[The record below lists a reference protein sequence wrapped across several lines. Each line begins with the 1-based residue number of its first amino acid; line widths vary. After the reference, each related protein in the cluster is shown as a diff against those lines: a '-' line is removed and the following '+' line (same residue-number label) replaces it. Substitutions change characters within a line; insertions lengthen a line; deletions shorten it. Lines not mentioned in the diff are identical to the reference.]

1 MVPQELIHYIM
12 KKYLLLLLVVALS
25 FTTAFAADESTITI
39 KTSKPVGTTVS
50 LDAYT
55 ASKDEAFTVDWGD
68 GEEKIY
74 NVDPN
79 GWGYSRRIKTE
90 IKGGTITIKGKLVNF
105 DLTEA
110 GITSVDIHGQTA
122 LKVINLKEN
131 EIATFK
137 QDGMPALTEL
147 NLRDNKLTTFS
158 GTGMTS
164 LKTLNL
170 QGNQLDSH
178 EFDITD
184 ASTTLTDLTVS
195 NNGDKFIT
203 LNLMAFTA
211 LEYFYCDDNPEFTTA
226 VFADNN
232 ANIKKISMNN
242 CHVMHFYSCTF
253 PNLYSL
259 NLSNNALLDLEEGNY
274 PKLSTLSIDHNYL
287 TALDVT
293 RFPKLESLYCGN
305 NNITLLNVGNNP
317 GLLSLNC
324 DSLGITKLDISNNKD
339 LAYLSVN
346 GTKLTQLDIR
356 GKRSITTLNISN
368 TAIRYIDLE
377 DQYSLRD
384 FRARNTQCEF
394 FYFNYVNPWG
404 RFNYVDI
411 RDNKKMTG
419 NSMNFTLH
427 TIPQAYSDYSNSLLI
442 AGSNG
447 ETADTEYATSQDMK
461 WKCDVTGD
469 GTAKNEAVKVTVD
482 GTDTGERVSG
492 KGEFGGITFEQEYDF
507 TKYSTTGGTFTVS
520 QWDGAYFQQLA
531 DVTTSAKAGVA
542 IHITPT
548 PAEGYVYD
556 GVIVN
561 GEKIQEEWFV
571 VNGEATIKPVFRG
584 ADRKITFTAPA
595 GQTLSFAVAVQ
606 KGADKKVQVDWG
618 SGAKMEYDVSD
629 TNYTRLDGTAE
640 TVAESGATESTVTIY
655 GDVDALNLESFGEYG
670 EMMGIWNNKVSS
682 IDLTNNDLLIA
693 LNLYMNP
700 IKTLDVTNQ
709 TGLQELDCSY
719 CELTEL
725 DVTKNTKLLSL
736 QCYGNELTT
745 LDLSKLPELLELNA
759 RVNKLT
765 GVDFTNNPKLQV
777 VNVTN
782 NELSTIDVAHLTDL
796 VSLEAAG
803 NKLTTLDVSKNT
815 QLQVL
820 GVGNNK
826 LTELNL
832 DNNTALRSLLFN
844 DNSIQILD
852 LSKLTELRQ
861 IDCGGNNMTACDLNQ
876 FYKDLP
882 QYPELTKDEQEALK
896 GASLTILTGT
906 EETPNDAAGSDT
918 SIASDKGWSV
928 SMEGNGSGCD
938 ITWIYIGKTENG
950 TIALKD
956 AEGNDIQ
963 SGDKVKRNSPISLI
977 ATPDKG
983 YVLDKVLVNG
993 KAVEGTEFKISRI
1006 STVTAT
1012 FDIASAIDAATIN
1025 DANVTTAN
1033 GSIIVSLPEGALAE
1047 VFSLDGTRICS
1058 LAAGTSIIPVADGT
1072 YIVRT
1077 KNGAD
1082 LKTMK
1087 VSVK

>member
-1 MVPQELIHYIM
+1 M
-12 KKYLLLLLVVALS
+12 LLLVVALS

-55 ASKDEAFTVDWGD
+55 ASKEEAFTVDWGD

-184 ASTTLTDLTVS
+184 ASATLTDLTVS

-203 LNLMAFTA
+203 LNLMEFTA

-232 ANIKKISMNN
+232 ANIEKISMNN
-242 CHVMHFYSCTF
+242 CHVMHFYSRSF

-305 NNITLLNVGNNP
+305 NNITLLNVGSNP

-324 DSLGITKLDISNNKD
+324 DSLDITKLDISNNKD

-394 FYFNYVNPWG
+394 FYFNYINPWG

-777 VNVTN
+777 LNVTN

-918 SIASDKGWSV
+918 SIASDKGWIV

-1025 DANVTTAN
+1025 DASVSTAN

-1077 KNGAD
+1077 KNGGD

>member
-184 ASTTLTDLTVS
+184 ASATLTDLTVS

-232 ANIKKISMNN
+232 ANINKISMNN

-259 NLSNNALLDLEEGNY
+259 NLSNNALLELEDGNY

-287 TALDVT
+287 TTLDVT
-293 RFPKLESLYCGN
+293 RFPKLGSLYCGN
-305 NNITLLNVGNNP
+305 NNIKLLNVGSNP

-324 DSLGITKLDISNNKD
+324 DSLDITKLDLSNNKD

-394 FYFNYVNPWG
+394 FYFNYINPWG

-520 QWDGAYFQQLA
+520 QWTGDYFQQLA

-670 EMMGIWNNKVSS
+670 EMMGVWNNKVSS

-832 DNNTALRSLLFN
+832 DNNMALRSLLFN

-1025 DANVTTAN
+1025 DASVTTAN

>member
-184 ASTTLTDLTVS
+184 ASATLTDLTVS

-232 ANIKKISMNN
+232 ATIKKISMNN

-368 TAIRYIDLE
+368 TAIRYIDME

-394 FYFNYVNPWG
+394 FYFNYINPWG

-520 QWDGAYFQQLA
+520 QWTGDYFQQLA

-682 IDLTNNDLLIA
+682 IDLTNNDLLIV

-745 LDLSKLPELLELNA
+745 LDLSKLPELLEMNA

-765 GVDFTNNPKLQV
+765 SIDFTNNPKLQV

-1025 DANVTTAN
+1025 DASVTTAN

>member
-184 ASTTLTDLTVS
+184 ASATLTDLTVS

-293 RFPKLESLYCGN
+293 RFPKLGSLYCGN

-324 DSLGITKLDISNNKD
+324 DSLDITKLDISNNKD

-394 FYFNYVNPWG
+394 FYFNYINPWG

-442 AGSNG
+442 SGSNG

-520 QWDGAYFQQLA
+520 QWTGAYFQQLA

-777 VNVTN
+777 LNVTN

-906 EETPNDAAGSDT
+906 EKTPNDAAGSDT

-1025 DANVTTAN
+1025 DASVSTAS

>member
-164 LKTLNL
+164 LNKLNL

-184 ASTTLTDLTVS
+184 ASATLTDLTVS

-232 ANIKKISMNN
+232 VNIKKISMNN

-293 RFPKLESLYCGN
+293 RFPKLASLYCGN

-324 DSLGITKLDISNNKD
+324 DSLDIKKLDISNNKD

-394 FYFNYVNPWG
+394 FYFNYINPWG

-777 VNVTN
+777 LNVTN

-832 DNNTALRSLLFN
+832 DNNKALRSLLFN

-906 EETPNDAAGSDT
+906 EKTPNDAAGSDT

-1025 DANVTTAN
+1025 DASVSTAN

-1082 LKTMK
+1082 LKIMK

>member
-25 FTTAFAADESTITI
+25 FTMAFAADESTITI

-164 LKTLNL
+164 LNKLNL

-184 ASTTLTDLTVS
+184 ASATLTDLTVS

-293 RFPKLESLYCGN
+293 RFPKLASLYCGN

-324 DSLGITKLDISNNKD
+324 DSLDITKLDISNNKD

-394 FYFNYVNPWG
+394 FYFNYINPWG

-520 QWDGAYFQQLA
+520 QWTGAYFQQLA

-820 GVGNNK
+820 GVGNNQ

-906 EETPNDAAGSDT
+906 EKTPNDAAGSDT

-1025 DANVTTAN
+1025 DASVSTAN

>member
-164 LKTLNL
+164 LNKLNL

-184 ASTTLTDLTVS
+184 ASATLTDLTVS

-293 RFPKLESLYCGN
+293 RFPKLGSLYCGN

-324 DSLGITKLDISNNKD
+324 DSLDITKLDISNNKD

-377 DQYSLRD
+377 DQYCLRD

-394 FYFNYVNPWG
+394 FYFNYINPWG

-520 QWDGAYFQQLA
+520 QWTGAYFQQLA

-832 DNNTALRSLLFN
+832 DNNKALRSLLFN

-906 EETPNDAAGSDT
+906 EKTPNDAAGSDT
-918 SIASDKGWSV
+918 SIASDKGWIV

-1025 DANVTTAN
+1025 DASVSTAN

-1082 LKTMK
+1082 LKIMK

>member
-184 ASTTLTDLTVS
+184 ASATLTDLTVS

-394 FYFNYVNPWG
+394 FYFNYINPWG

-442 AGSNG
+442 SGSNG

-520 QWDGAYFQQLA
+520 QWTGDYFQQLA

-765 GVDFTNNPKLQV
+765 GVDFTNNPKLQL

-815 QLQVL
+815 QLQIL

-832 DNNTALRSLLFN
+832 DNNTALRSLSFN

-861 IDCGGNNMTACDLNQ
+861 INCGGNNMTACDLNQ

-1025 DANVTTAN
+1025 DASVSTAN

>member
-184 ASTTLTDLTVS
+184 ASATLTDLTVS

-324 DSLGITKLDISNNKD
+324 DSLGITNLDISNNKD

-394 FYFNYVNPWG
+394 FYFNYINPWG

-520 QWDGAYFQQLA
+520 QWTGDYFQQLA

-882 QYPELTKDEQEALK
+882 QYPELTKDEQEAMK

-1012 FDIASAIDAATIN
+1012 FDIASAVDAATIN
-1025 DANVTTAN
+1025 DASVTTAN

>member
-39 KTSKPVGTTVS
+39 KTSKLVGTTVS

-137 QDGMPALTEL
+137 QDGMPVLTEL

-170 QGNQLDSH
+170 QGNQIDSH

-394 FYFNYVNPWG
+394 FYFNYINPWG

-520 QWDGAYFQQLA
+520 QWTGDYFQQLA

-584 ADRKITFTAPA
+584 VDRKITFTAPA

-1025 DANVTTAN
+1025 DASVTTAN

>member
-184 ASTTLTDLTVS
+184 ASATLTDLTVS

-394 FYFNYVNPWG
+394 FYFNYINPWG

-427 TIPQAYSDYSNSLLI
+427 TIPQAYSEYSNSLLI

-520 QWDGAYFQQLA
+520 QWTGDYFQQLA

-693 LNLYMNP
+693 LKLYMNP

-1025 DANVTTAN
+1025 DASVTTAN

>member
-164 LKTLNL
+164 LNKLNL

-184 ASTTLTDLTVS
+184 ASATLTDLTVS

-293 RFPKLESLYCGN
+293 RFPKLASLYCGN

-324 DSLGITKLDISNNKD
+324 DSLDITKLDISNNKD

-394 FYFNYVNPWG
+394 FYFNYINPWG

-427 TIPQAYSDYSNSLLI
+427 TIPQAYSEYSNSLLI

-492 KGEFGGITFEQEYDF
+492 KGEFGGITFEQDYDF

-520 QWDGAYFQQLA
+520 QWTGAYFQQLA

-832 DNNTALRSLLFN
+832 DNNKALRSLLFN

-906 EETPNDAAGSDT
+906 EKTPNDAAGSDT

-956 AEGNDIQ
+956 AEGNDIL

-1025 DANVTTAN
+1025 DASVSTAN

>member
-1 MVPQELIHYIM
+1 MVPQKLIHYIM

-164 LKTLNL
+164 LNKLNL

-195 NNGDKFIT
+195 DNGDKFIT

-293 RFPKLESLYCGN
+293 RFPKLGSLYCGN

-324 DSLGITKLDISNNKD
+324 DSLDITKLDISNNKD

-394 FYFNYVNPWG
+394 FYFNYINPWG

-442 AGSNG
+442 SGSNG

-765 GVDFTNNPKLQV
+765 GVDFTNNPKLQAL
-777 VNVTN
+777 NVTN

-832 DNNTALRSLLFN
+832 DNNKALRSLLFN

-882 QYPELTKDEQEALK
+882 QYPELTKDEQEAMK

-918 SIASDKGWSV
+918 SIASDKGWIV

-983 YVLDKVLVNG
+983 YVLNKVLVNG

-1025 DANVTTAN
+1025 DASVSTAN

>member
-39 KTSKPVGTTVS
+39 KTSNPVGTTVS

-55 ASKDEAFTVDWGD
+55 ASKDEAFSVDWGD

-184 ASTTLTDLTVS
+184 ASATLTDLTVS

-324 DSLGITKLDISNNKD
+324 DSLDIKKLDISNNKD

-356 GKRSITTLNISN
+356 GKKSITTLNISN

-394 FYFNYVNPWG
+394 FYFNYINPWG

-442 AGSNG
+442 SGSNG

-832 DNNTALRSLLFN
+832 DNNKALRSLLFN

-906 EETPNDAAGSDT
+906 EKTPNDAAGSDT

-1025 DANVTTAN
+1025 DASVTTAS

>member
-1 MVPQELIHYIM
+1 M
-12 KKYLLLLLVVALS
+12 LLLVVALS

-164 LKTLNL
+164 LNKLNL

-184 ASTTLTDLTVS
+184 ASATLTDLTVS

-232 ANIKKISMNN
+232 VNIKKISMNN

-293 RFPKLESLYCGN
+293 RFPKLASLYCGN

-324 DSLGITKLDISNNKD
+324 DSLDIKKLDISNNKD

-394 FYFNYVNPWG
+394 FYFNYINPWG

-815 QLQVL
+815 QLLVL

-832 DNNTALRSLLFN
+832 DNNKALRSLLFN

-906 EETPNDAAGSDT
+906 EKTPNDAAGSDT

-1025 DANVTTAN
+1025 DASVSTAN

-1082 LKTMK
+1082 LKIMK

>member
-164 LKTLNL
+164 LNKLNL

-184 ASTTLTDLTVS
+184 ASATLTDLTVS

-293 RFPKLESLYCGN
+293 KFPKLASLYCGN

-324 DSLGITKLDISNNKD
+324 DSLDITKLDISNNKD

-394 FYFNYVNPWG
+394 FYFNYINPWG

-777 VNVTN
+777 LNVIN

-882 QYPELTKDEQEALK
+882 QYPELTKDEQEAMK

-906 EETPNDAAGSDT
+906 EKTPNDAAGSDT

-1025 DANVTTAN
+1025 DASVSTAS

-1047 VFSLDGTRICS
+1047 VFSLNGTRICS

>member
-90 IKGGTITIKGKLVNF
+90 IKGGTITVKGKLVNF

-184 ASTTLTDLTVS
+184 ASATLTDLTVS

-356 GKRSITTLNISN
+356 GKKSITTLNISN

-394 FYFNYVNPWG
+394 FYFNYINPWG

-427 TIPQAYSDYSNSLLI
+427 TIPQAYSEYSNSLLI

-520 QWDGAYFQQLA
+520 QWTGDYFQQLA

-861 IDCGGNNMTACDLNQ
+861 INCGGNNMTACDLNQ

-882 QYPELTKDEQEALK
+882 QYPELTKDEQEAMK

-1025 DANVTTAN
+1025 DASVTTAN

-1077 KNGAD
+1077 KNGAG

>member
-164 LKTLNL
+164 LNKLNL

-184 ASTTLTDLTVS
+184 ASATLTDLTVS

-293 RFPKLESLYCGN
+293 RFPKLSSLYCGN

-324 DSLGITKLDISNNKD
+324 DSLDITKLDISNNKD

-394 FYFNYVNPWG
+394 FYFNYINSWG

-427 TIPQAYSDYSNSLLI
+427 TIPQAYSEYSNSLLI
-442 AGSNG
+442 SGSNG

-469 GTAKNEAVKVTVD
+469 GTAKNEAVKVIVD

-520 QWDGAYFQQLA
+520 QWTGDYFQQLA

-709 TGLQELDCSY
+709 TGLQKLDCSY

-906 EETPNDAAGSDT
+906 EKTPNDAAGSDT

-1012 FDIASAIDAATIN
+1012 FDIVSAIDAAAIN
-1025 DANVTTAN
+1025 DASVSTAN
-1033 GSIIVSLPEGALAE
+1033 GSIIVSLPEGVLAE

>member
-164 LKTLNL
+164 LNKLNL

-184 ASTTLTDLTVS
+184 ASATLTDLTVS

-293 RFPKLESLYCGN
+293 RFPKLASLYCGN

-324 DSLGITKLDISNNKD
+324 DSLDITKLDISNNKD

-394 FYFNYVNPWG
+394 FYFNYINPWG

-427 TIPQAYSDYSNSLLI
+427 TIPQAYSEYSNSLLI

-520 QWDGAYFQQLA
+520 QWTGAYFQQLA

-820 GVGNNK
+820 GVGNNQ

-906 EETPNDAAGSDT
+906 EKTPNDAAGSDT

-1025 DANVTTAN
+1025 DASVSTAN

>member
-164 LKTLNL
+164 LNKLNL

-184 ASTTLTDLTVS
+184 ASATLTDLTVS

-394 FYFNYVNPWG
+394 FYFNYINPWG

-427 TIPQAYSDYSNSLLI
+427 TIPQAYSEYSNSLLI

-492 KGEFGGITFEQEYDF
+492 KGEFGGITFEQDYDF

-520 QWDGAYFQQLA
+520 QWTGAYFQQLA

-745 LDLSKLPELLELNA
+745 LNLSKLPELLELNA

-765 GVDFTNNPKLQV
+765 GIDFTNNPKLQV

-906 EETPNDAAGSDT
+906 EKTPNDAAGSDT

-1025 DANVTTAN
+1025 DASVSTAN

>member
-184 ASTTLTDLTVS
+184 ASATLTDLTVS

-394 FYFNYVNPWG
+394 FYFNYINPWG

-520 QWDGAYFQQLA
+520 QWTGDYFQQLA

-542 IHITPT
+542 IHINPT

-595 GQTLSFAVAVQ
+595 GQTLSFAVTVQ

-736 QCYGNELTT
+736 LCYGNELTT

-1025 DANVTTAN
+1025 DASVTTAN

>member
-164 LKTLNL
+164 LNKLNL

-184 ASTTLTDLTVS
+184 ASATLTDLTVS

-293 RFPKLESLYCGN
+293 RFPKLASLYCGN

-324 DSLGITKLDISNNKD
+324 DSLDIKKLDISNNKD

-394 FYFNYVNPWG
+394 FYFNYINSWG

-427 TIPQAYSDYSNSLLI
+427 TIPQAYSEYSNSLLI

-492 KGEFGGITFEQEYDF
+492 KGEFGGITYEQEYDF

-520 QWDGAYFQQLA
+520 QWTGAYFQQLA

-820 GVGNNK
+820 GVGNNQ

-832 DNNTALRSLLFN
+832 DNNKALRSLLFN

-906 EETPNDAAGSDT
+906 EKTPNDAAGSDT

-1025 DANVTTAN
+1025 DASVSTAN

>member
-39 KTSKPVGTTVS
+39 KTSKPVGITVS

-184 ASTTLTDLTVS
+184 ASATLTDLTVS

-394 FYFNYVNPWG
+394 FYFNYINPWG

-442 AGSNG
+442 SGSNG

-918 SIASDKGWSV
+918 SIASDKGWIV

-1025 DANVTTAN
+1025 DASVTTAN

>member
-55 ASKDEAFTVDWGD
+55 ASKDEAFSVDWGD

-184 ASTTLTDLTVS
+184 ASATLTDLTVS

-324 DSLGITKLDISNNKD
+324 DSLDITKLDISNNKD

-356 GKRSITTLNISN
+356 GKRAITTLNISN

-394 FYFNYVNPWG
+394 FYFNYINPWG

-777 VNVTN
+777 LNVTN
-782 NELSTIDVAHLTDL
+782 NELSTIDVAHLTGL

-1025 DANVTTAN
+1025 DASVSTAN

>member
-90 IKGGTITIKGKLVNF
+90 IKGGTITVKGKLVNF

-184 ASTTLTDLTVS
+184 ASATLTDLTVS

-394 FYFNYVNPWG
+394 FYFNYINPWG

-520 QWDGAYFQQLA
+520 QWTGDYFQQLA

-670 EMMGIWNNKVSS
+670 EMMGVWNNKVSS

-1025 DANVTTAN
+1025 DASVTTAN

>member
-147 NLRDNKLTTFS
+147 NLKDNKLTTFS

-164 LKTLNL
+164 LNKLNL

-184 ASTTLTDLTVS
+184 ASATLTDLTVS

-293 RFPKLESLYCGN
+293 RFPKLASLYCGN

-324 DSLGITKLDISNNKD
+324 DSLDIKKLDISNNKD

-394 FYFNYVNPWG
+394 FYFNYINPWG

-492 KGEFGGITFEQEYDF
+492 KGEFGGITFEQDYDF

-520 QWDGAYFQQLA
+520 QWTGAYFQQLA

-777 VNVTN
+777 VNMTN

-820 GVGNNK
+820 GVGNNQ

-832 DNNTALRSLLFN
+832 DNNKALRSLLFN

-906 EETPNDAAGSDT
+906 EKTPNDAAGSDT
-918 SIASDKGWSV
+918 SIASDKGWIV

-956 AEGNDIQ
+956 ADGNDIQ

-1025 DANVTTAN
+1025 DASVTTAS
-1033 GSIIVSLPEGALAE
+1033 GSIIVSLPEGAFAE

>member
-164 LKTLNL
+164 LNKLNL

-184 ASTTLTDLTVS
+184 ASATLTDLTVS

-293 RFPKLESLYCGN
+293 RFPKLASLYCGN

-324 DSLGITKLDISNNKD
+324 DSLDITKLDISNNKD

-394 FYFNYVNPWG
+394 FYFNYINPWG

-520 QWDGAYFQQLA
+520 QWTGDYFQQLA

-745 LDLSKLPELLELNA
+745 LDLSQLPELLELNA

-832 DNNTALRSLLFN
+832 DNNKALRSLLFN

-882 QYPELTKDEQEALK
+882 QYPELTKDEQEAMK

-906 EETPNDAAGSDT
+906 EETPNDAAGSET
-918 SIASDKGWSV
+918 SIASDKGWIV

-1025 DANVTTAN
+1025 DASVSTAN

>member
-184 ASTTLTDLTVS
+184 ASATLTDLTVS

-394 FYFNYVNPWG
+394 FYFNYINPWG

-520 QWDGAYFQQLA
+520 QWTGDYFQQLA

-670 EMMGIWNNKVSS
+670 EMMGVWNNKVSS

-693 LNLYMNP
+693 LNLYMNL

-832 DNNTALRSLLFN
+832 DNNTALRSLSFN

-861 IDCGGNNMTACDLNQ
+861 INCGGNNMTACDLNQ

-882 QYPELTKDEQEALK
+882 QYPELTKDEQEAMK

-1025 DANVTTAN
+1025 DASVTTAN

>member
-1 MVPQELIHYIM
+1 MSERYINN
-12 KKYLLLLLVVALS
+12 L
-25 FTTAFAADESTITI
+25 T
-39 KTSKPVGTTVS
+39 
-50 LDAYT
+50 
-55 ASKDEAFTVDWGD
+55 GD
-68 GEEKIY
+68 FSICFSEH
-74 NVDPN
+74 
-79 GWGYSRRIKTE
+79 
-90 IKGGTITIKGKLVNF
+90 
-105 DLTEA
+105 LTEHP
-110 GITSVDIHGQTA
+110 S
-122 LKVINLKEN
+122 
-131 EIATFK
+131 
-137 QDGMPALTEL
+137 
-147 NLRDNKLTTFS
+147 
-158 GTGMTS
+158 
-164 LKTLNL
+164 
-170 QGNQLDSH
+170 NQLDSH

-184 ASTTLTDLTVS
+184 ASTTLTELTVS
-195 NNGDKFIT
+195 DNGDKFIT

-242 CHVMHFYSCTF
+242 CHVMHFYSRSF

-293 RFPKLESLYCGN
+293 RFPNLESLYCGN

-324 DSLGITKLDISNNKD
+324 DSLDITKLDISNNKD

-356 GKRSITTLNISN
+356 GKKSITTLNISN

-394 FYFNYVNPWG
+394 FYFNYINPWG

-442 AGSNG
+442 SGSNG

-561 GEKIQEEWFV
+561 GEKIKEEWFV

-670 EMMGIWNNKVSS
+670 EMMGVWNNKVSS
-682 IDLTNNDLLIA
+682 IDLTNNDQLIA

-700 IKTLDVTNQ
+700 IKTLNVTNQ

-725 DVTKNTKLLSL
+725 DVTKNTELRSL
-736 QCYGNELTT
+736 QCFGNELTT
-745 LDLSKLPELLELNA
+745 LDLSKLPELLEMNA

-765 GVDFTNNPKLQV
+765 SIDFTNNPKLQL

-782 NELSTIDVAHLTDL
+782 NELSAIDVTNLTDL
-796 VSLEAAG
+796 VSFEVAG
-803 NKLTTLDVSKNT
+803 NKLTTLDISKNT
-815 QLQVL
+815 QLQEL

-832 DNNTALRSLLFN
+832 DNNKALRSLSFN
-844 DNSIQILD
+844 GNSIQILD

-882 QYPELTKDEQEALK
+882 QYPELTKDEQEAMK

-906 EETPNDAAGSDT
+906 EETPNDAVGSDT

-1025 DANVTTAN
+1025 DANVSTAS
-1033 GSIIVSLPEGALAE
+1033 GSIIVSLPEGAIAE

>member
-25 FTTAFAADESTITI
+25 FITAFAADESTITI

-184 ASTTLTDLTVS
+184 ASATLTDLTVS

-394 FYFNYVNPWG
+394 FYFNYINPWG

-447 ETADTEYATSQDMK
+447 ETADTEYATSENMQ
-461 WKCDVTGD
+461 WRCDVTGD

-520 QWDGAYFQQLA
+520 QWTGDYFQQLA

-670 EMMGIWNNKVSS
+670 EMMGVWNNKVSS

-1025 DANVTTAN
+1025 DASVTTAN

>member
-110 GITSVDIHGQTA
+110 GITSVNIHGQTA

-184 ASTTLTDLTVS
+184 ASATLTDLTVS

-287 TALDVT
+287 TTLDVT
-293 RFPKLESLYCGN
+293 RFPKLGSLYCGN

-394 FYFNYVNPWG
+394 FYFNYINPWG

-427 TIPQAYSDYSNSLLI
+427 TIPQAYSEYSNSLLI

-520 QWDGAYFQQLA
+520 QWTGDYFQQLA

-906 EETPNDAAGSDT
+906 EETPNDAVGSDT

-1012 FDIASAIDAATIN
+1012 FDIASAIDAASIN
-1025 DANVTTAN
+1025 DASISTAN

>member
-90 IKGGTITIKGKLVNF
+90 IKGGTITVKGKLVNF

-184 ASTTLTDLTVS
+184 ASATLTDLTVS

-356 GKRSITTLNISN
+356 GKKSITTLNISN

-394 FYFNYVNPWG
+394 FYFNYINPWG

-427 TIPQAYSDYSNSLLI
+427 TIPQAYSEYSNSLLI

-520 QWDGAYFQQLA
+520 QWTGDYFQQLA

-832 DNNTALRSLLFN
+832 DNNTALRSLSFN

-861 IDCGGNNMTACDLNQ
+861 INCGGNNMTACDLNQ

-882 QYPELTKDEQEALK
+882 QYPELTKDEQEAMK

-1025 DANVTTAN
+1025 DASVTTAN

-1077 KNGAD
+1077 KNGAG

>member
-1 MVPQELIHYIM
+1 
-12 KKYLLLLLVVALS
+12 
-25 FTTAFAADESTITI
+25 
-39 KTSKPVGTTVS
+39 
-50 LDAYT
+50 
-55 ASKDEAFTVDWGD
+55 
-68 GEEKIY
+68 
-74 NVDPN
+74 
-79 GWGYSRRIKTE
+79 
-90 IKGGTITIKGKLVNF
+90 
-105 DLTEA
+105 
-110 GITSVDIHGQTA
+110 
-122 LKVINLKEN
+122 
-131 EIATFK
+131 
-137 QDGMPALTEL
+137 
-147 NLRDNKLTTFS
+147 
-158 GTGMTS
+158 
-164 LKTLNL
+164 
-170 QGNQLDSH
+170 
-178 EFDITD
+178 
-184 ASTTLTDLTVS
+184 
-195 NNGDKFIT
+195 
-203 LNLMAFTA
+203 
-211 LEYFYCDDNPEFTTA
+211 
-226 VFADNN
+226 
-232 ANIKKISMNN
+232 
-242 CHVMHFYSCTF
+242 
-253 PNLYSL
+253 
-259 NLSNNALLDLEEGNY
+259 
-274 PKLSTLSIDHNYL
+274 
-287 TALDVT
+287 
-293 RFPKLESLYCGN
+293 
-305 NNITLLNVGNNP
+305 
-317 GLLSLNC
+317 
-324 DSLGITKLDISNNKD
+324 
-339 LAYLSVN
+339 
-346 GTKLTQLDIR
+346 
-356 GKRSITTLNISN
+356 
-368 TAIRYIDLE
+368 
-377 DQYSLRD
+377 
-384 FRARNTQCEF
+384 
-394 FYFNYVNPWG
+394 
-404 RFNYVDI
+404 
-411 RDNKKMTG
+411 
-419 NSMNFTLH
+419 
-427 TIPQAYSDYSNSLLI
+427 
-442 AGSNG
+442 
-447 ETADTEYATSQDMK
+447 
-461 WKCDVTGD
+461 
-469 GTAKNEAVKVTVD
+469 
-482 GTDTGERVSG
+482 
-492 KGEFGGITFEQEYDF
+492 
-507 TKYSTTGGTFTVS
+507 
-520 QWDGAYFQQLA
+520 
-531 DVTTSAKAGVA
+531 
-542 IHITPT
+542 
-548 PAEGYVYD
+548 
-556 GVIVN
+556 
-561 GEKIQEEWFV
+561 
-571 VNGEATIKPVFRG
+571 
-584 ADRKITFTAPA
+584 
-595 GQTLSFAVAVQ
+595 
-606 KGADKKVQVDWG
+606 
-618 SGAKMEYDVSD
+618 
-629 TNYTRLDGTAE
+629 
-640 TVAESGATESTVTIY
+640 
-655 GDVDALNLESFGEYG
+655 
-670 EMMGIWNNKVSS
+670 MMGIWNNKVSS

>member
-164 LKTLNL
+164 LNKLNL

-195 NNGDKFIT
+195 DNGDKFIT

-293 RFPKLESLYCGN
+293 RFPKLGSLYCGN

-324 DSLGITKLDISNNKD
+324 DSLDITKLDISNNKD

-394 FYFNYVNPWG
+394 FYFNYINPWG

-442 AGSNG
+442 SGSNG

-832 DNNTALRSLLFN
+832 DNNKALRSLLFN

-906 EETPNDAAGSDT
+906 EKTPNDAAGSDT

-1025 DANVTTAN
+1025 DASVSTAN
-1033 GSIIVSLPEGALAE
+1033 GSIIVSLPEGAIAE